1 MKGIS
6 INHREST
13 MSNTSHAAL
22 FRYAAV
28 ALTAAIAI
36 TGCSETPNA
45 DQAEQPAP
53 AAAETAANV
62 PGMTE
67 ALTQPQVGAEYSIQ
81 AAPVLV
87 QNGLVVKTVVAV
99 KNTGTVA
106 INSNGKYPLHL
117 AISLVDGAG
126 KMVALDFVRASLP
139 VEGIPAGGSADVVAE
154 VPAKGVVGNSM
165 RFGLVQEGVAWYTD
179 FNVAPLD
186 YGPLTSC
193 EDQGKQTV
201 CGKDGKPL
209 PAAASN

>member
-6 INHREST
+6 TNDRLFT
-13 MSNTSHAAL
+13 MSHTSHAPL
-22 FRYAAV
+22 LRYAAV

-36 TGCSETPNA
+36 TGCSESPNA
-45 DQAEQPAP
+45 DQAVQPAP
-53 AAAETAANV
+53 AAAESASNL

-67 ALTQPQVGAEYSIQ
+67 ALTQPQVGAEYRIS
-81 AAPVLV
+81 AEPVLA
-87 QNGLVVKTVVAV
+87 QDGLVVRTVVGV

-106 INSNGKYPLHL
+106 INSNGKFPLHL
-117 AISLVDGAG
+117 AVSLVDEAG
-126 KMVALDFVRASLP
+126 KMVALDFVRVNLP
-139 VEGIPAGGSADVVAE
+139 AEGIPAGGSADVVAE
-154 VPAKGVVGNSM
+154 VPAKGVVGHFM

-193 EDQGKQTV
+193 QGKDTV

-209 PAAASN
+209 TAAASN

>member
-1 MKGIS
+1 MKGLS
-6 INHREST
+6 INNRESK
-13 MSNTSHAAL
+13 MSNTSHTPL

-45 DQAEQPAP
+45 DQAAP

-139 VEGIPAGGSADVVAE
+139 IEGIPAGGSADVVAE

-209 PAAASN
+209 LAAASK